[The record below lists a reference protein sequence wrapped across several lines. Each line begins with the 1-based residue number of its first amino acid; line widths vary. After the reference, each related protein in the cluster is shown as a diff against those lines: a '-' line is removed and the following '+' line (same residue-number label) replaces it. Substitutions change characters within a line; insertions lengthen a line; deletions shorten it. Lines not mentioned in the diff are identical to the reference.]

1 VKPSSSERWRYDP
14 AARRGDGVQKPS
26 NQSVIERALKGI
38 NPCNVNYGGLLA
50 EWRIAEVQ
58 ETIENVYFW
67 ALIVFC
73 SGFVLSMSYN
83 VWLLQ
88 KVENQEQATGAI
100 IAQLSNAH
108 VFARRKILETTEA
121 YKKLVAQIDAE
132 DAAGEEQSTQPALT
146 STLAIA
152 AAITPNASE
161 SSARSATNTRDD
173 SALAWAASVF
183 VEPQK
188 SSNSVSKEVNNS
200 NVRADQD
207 NAHDAV
213 PLSLRAARWQ
223 ETRQEQPPA
232 NASIPKAA
240 TEIEETDEDLPENEK
255 NIEPS
260 GAEDVD
266 AIKLALQKA
275 MEALAAKD
283 AQIATKDTQLRA
295 KDDKITSQRQLVSD
309 LNNKLKA
316 NGATGRGAN

>member
-1 VKPSSSERWRYDP
+1 MKHLLLLVALFFAAHSALGQTSTDPAAADTNTQQQVEYQPVYQQPHDAPPTPPPPPTPPQAANQERTVKPSSSERWRYDP

-108 VFARRKILETTEA
+108 VFARRKVLETTEA

-132 DAAGEEQSTQPALT
+132 DAAGEGQSTQPAST

-152 AAITPNASE
+152 AAITPNAPE

-173 SALAWAASVF
+173 SALAWA
-183 VEPQK
+183 E
-188 SSNSVSKEVNNS
+188 
-200 NVRADQD
+200 
-207 NAHDAV
+207 
-213 PLSLRAARWQ
+213 
-223 ETRQEQPPA
+223 
-232 NASIPKAA
+232 
-240 TEIEETDEDLPENEK
+240 
-255 NIEPS
+255 
-260 GAEDVD
+260 
-266 AIKLALQKA
+266 
-275 MEALAAKD
+275 
-283 AQIATKDTQLRA
+283 
-295 KDDKITSQRQLVSD
+295 
-309 LNNKLKA
+309 
-316 NGATGRGAN
+316 

>member
-1 VKPSSSERWRYDP
+1 
-14 AARRGDGVQKPS
+14 
-26 NQSVIERALKGI
+26 
-38 NPCNVNYGGLLA
+38 VNYGGLLA

-108 VFARRKILETTEA
+108 VFARRKVLETTEA

-132 DAAGEEQSTQPALT
+132 DAAGEEQSTQPAST

-152 AAITPNASE
+152 AAITPNAPE

-223 ETRQEQPPA
+223 ETRQEQPPV
-232 NASIPKAA
+232 NAPIPKVA
-240 TEIEETDEDLPENEK
+240 TEIEETVEDLPENEK

-260 GAEDVD
+260 DAEDVD
-266 AIKLALQKA
+266 AIKLALEKA